1 MNELEGILKDLNFS
15 QYESQVLITL
25 IRYNLLDAKGVY
37 ENSGVPQP
45 KIYETMIKL
54 QEKGLIDI
62 LSKGRKKI
70 YKIKPKEVIQEYI
83 LDFNRRTK
91 KGIDIIEDIYNTG
104 ETEEI
109 PFIGIAGLTNIQEY
123 LYTIIDTAK
132 ESIIAFLPPLH
143 YDSRI
148 ISILQEKKDTLDI
161 KIIFDNE
168 DEFTEIKEP
177 LKDLEIYSLKE
188 PAFEKVSIILN
199 SIEKFVKKGS
209 QQTTYALDLLKTIGS
224 NLPITF
230 GLAVVDYK
238 KSFFRIPLPVDI
250 PLALLSTLPQL
261 VNFHNEGIKAIL
273 SVSKRI

>member
-1 MNELEGILKDLNFS
+1 MKELEGILKDLNFS

-25 IRYNLLDAKGVY
+25 IRYNLLDAKGAY

-45 KIYETMIKL
+45 KIYETMIRL

-62 LSKGRKKI
+62 LSKGRKKV

-83 LDFNRRTK
+83 LEFNRRTK

-132 ESIIAFLPPLH
+132 ESLISFLPPLH

-148 ISILQEKKDTLDI
+148 ITILKEKKDKLDI

-168 DEFTEIKEP
+168 DVFLNVKET
-177 LKDLEIYSLKE
+177 LKDFEIYCLKE
-188 PAFEKVSIILN
+188 PAFEKIGTILT
-199 SIEKFVKKGS
+199 SIERFVKKDS
-209 QQTTYALDLLKTIGS
+209 QEPTYALDLLKTIGS